1 MPVSTPEA
9 IQRKEDNRKSKK
21 DIAREDKIKNLGG
34 KPLSITY
41 GQPLTT
47 KEREYRT
54 EYLYDLMYPQRHKKK
69 QKNRVYLTEEEKRVR
84 AAEYSKNKYREAKG
98 GNVREHTSS
107 GKPWHSRTPWAKIYY
122 SAKNRAKTKGIPFDI
137 TLQDV
142 EDLWVEHCPILGI
155 ELSTENEVLSDNS
168 PTLDKN
174 IPELGYVKG
183 NITIISNLAN
193 RIKSN
198 ATPSQVMKVALWM
211 KRGC

>member
-69 QKNRVYLTEEEKRVR
+69 QKNRVYLTEEEK
-84 AAEYSKNKYREAKG
+84 
-98 GNVREHTSS
+98 NVREHTSS